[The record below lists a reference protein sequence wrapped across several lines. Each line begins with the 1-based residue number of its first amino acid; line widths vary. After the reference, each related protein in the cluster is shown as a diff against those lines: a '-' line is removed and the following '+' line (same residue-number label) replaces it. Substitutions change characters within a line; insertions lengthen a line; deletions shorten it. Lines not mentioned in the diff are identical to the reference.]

1 MCAIVCEDSKHH
13 LLYLR
18 GQYTPPH
25 THTHQSQDTND
36 RKRVL
41 LSHANTQSLN
51 SNIVHNFCNIE
62 IHMDQF
68 LRGKHAL

>member
-18 GQYTPPH
+18 GQYILSP
-25 THTHQSQDTND
+25 HTHQSQDTND

-51 SNIVHNFCNIE
+51 SNIVNSFCNIK
-62 IHMDQF
+62 INVDQF